1 MDPEDRK
8 PESMPKMQVIFRGE
22 KRPQKN
28 NTQMITSKQLK
39 WERRGKAF
47 GEFCK
52 ITGLS
57 MVLTAG
63 IILTFYGARLVEE
76 LLREFKVI

>member
-1 MDPEDRK
+1 
-8 PESMPKMQVIFRGE
+8 
-22 KRPQKN
+22 
-28 NTQMITSKQLK
+28 MITSKQLK